1 MSSTVRMAEIIHANE
16 LSAVWVVQEEAERKA
31 RQDRIQEGLRI
42 AEEVKARK
50 EEMRRAA
57 GLPAESER

>member
-1 MSSTVRMAEIIHANE
+1 MAEIIHANE